1 MAGAEMIVI
10 CTNTM
15 HKVVPKVT
23 SMINIP
29 LVHIADAT
37 ADALE
42 EDNIGTVALLGT
54 RYTMKQNLYKQ
65 KLFDRG
71 LTVLIPE
78 DEQVEEVNRIIFE
91 ELCLGAIKDD
101 SRQYFAKVINQ
112 LKVKGAQ
119 AVILGCTEIGLLI
132 SQEDSSLPVFDTTV
146 IHAKRAAQLA
156 LATD

>member
-23 SMINIP
+23 PMINIP

-54 RYTMKQNLYKQ
+54 RYTMKQ

-91 ELCLGAIKDD
+91 KLCLGAIKDD
-101 SRQYFAKVINQ
+101 SRQYFTKVINQ

>member
-23 SMINIP
+23 PMINIP

-54 RYTMKQNLYKQ
+54 RYTMKQ

-91 ELCLGAIKDD
+91 KLCLGAIKDD

-119 AVILGCTEIGLLI
+119 AVILGCTENGLLI

>member
-23 SMINIP
+23 PMINIP

-54 RYTMKQNLYKQ
+54 RYTMKQ

-91 ELCLGAIKDD
+91 KLCLGAIKDD

>member
-54 RYTMKQNLYKQ
+54 RYTMKQ

-91 ELCLGAIKDD
+91 KLCLGAIKDD

>member
-23 SMINIP
+23 PMINIP

-54 RYTMKQNLYKQ
+54 RYTMKQ

-91 ELCLGAIKDD
+91 KLCLGAIKDD

-132 SQEDSSLPVFDTTV
+132 SQEDSSLPVFDTTL